1 MIVVDGEAR
10 VVERDRPALR
20 VIRGEER
27 VGSEAVVDRRQLPAQ
42 VVRVLHPVLAPNAPA
57 SGNWCAA
64 SPRTWTLPKS
74 ADDLGFGGGSDSDA
88 AWGQGSVGLGDT
100 R

>member
-1 MIVVDGEAR
+1 MALPLLVSLPRRRLCLLKAVVDGEAR

-42 VVRVLHPVLAPNAPA
+42 VVRVLHPRVRAERAGGWELVRGVAEDVDAPKREP
-57 SGNWCAA
+57 
-64 SPRTWTLPKS
+64 L
-74 ADDLGFGGGSDSDA
+74 DDLGF
-88 AWGQGSVGLGDT
+88 